1 MLSRK
6 AFHQLSVSLTL
17 IVGSLSHFLLHLL
30 EFLFNLRL
38 VSESLT
44 RLLLHGRIVRKL
56 HYLWEITDC
65 RIVWYRH
72 NAARRLLHST
82 ENLQHR

>member
-6 AFHQLSVSLTL
+6 VFYKLSVSLTL
-17 IVGSLSHFLLHLL
+17 IVSSLSHFLLHLL
-30 EFLFNLRL
+30 ESLFNLRL

-44 RLLLHGRIVRKL
+44 RLFLHGRIVRKL
-56 HYLWEITDC
+56 HHLWEITDC

-72 NAARRLLHST
+72 NSARRFLHST